1 MILTK
6 SDERSHNSEDQL
18 SFFAF
23 VGERVSFDG
32 RLLFPGLLV
41 QTPCHDDGYVC
52 VLFRDILPI
61 YLRPHF
67 PKLSVGTPPSDCE
80 RTDEN
85 DVKAPNKPNVT

>member
-1 MILTK
+1 MTLTK
-6 SDERSHNSEDQL
+6 SGECSHNSKDQL
-18 SFFAF
+18 SCFAL

-52 VLFRDILPI
+52 VLFRDILTI
-61 YLRPHF
+61 YLRP
-67 PKLSVGTPPSDCE
+67 VGTPPSDCE

-85 DVKAPNKPNVT
+85 DVQQTN